1 MLFQITHTHA
11 PETCPAVHAEHSATL
26 RRCYEAL
33 RVSGEVKVVGAFA
46 SPLDHVFH
54 FTVEAAELA
63 SVVRA
68 MAPLNAIGT
77 AKTEPVMRLEDLIS
91 LVAQEGATEQA

>member
-1 MLFQITHTHA
+1 MLLQITHTHS
-11 PETCPAVHAEHSATL
+11 PETCPAVHAEHRVTL

-33 RVSGEVKVVGAFA
+33 RESGEVKVVGAFA

-54 FTVEAAELA
+54 FTVEAADLA

-77 AKTEPVMRLEDLIS
+77 AKTEPVIPLDDLIS
-91 LVAQEGATEQA
+91 LVSSEGST